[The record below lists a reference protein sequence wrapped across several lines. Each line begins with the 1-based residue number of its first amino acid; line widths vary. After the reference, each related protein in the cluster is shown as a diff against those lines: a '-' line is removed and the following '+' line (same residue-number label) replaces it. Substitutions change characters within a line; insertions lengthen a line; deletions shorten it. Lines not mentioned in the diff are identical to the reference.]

1 MKHILITRFSAM
13 GDVAMTVP
21 VINLLAQ
28 QHSDVKIT
36 ILTRQ
41 RFVPFYQWM
50 PKNVKV
56 KGINLDDY
64 KGLPGLHRLYR
75 HLRPLNIDAVA
86 DLHDVLRTKVLRA
99 LFRMHGTRVAVI
111 DKGRAEKKALIGKGI
126 DVDPLKPMV
135 QRYADTFEELGLHV
149 DITSKSCIT
158 IPASELSKITSLVGE
173 KKKGECWVGIAPFA
187 AHEQKIYPLEKMQRV
202 AQTLAEQGCRVFL
215 FGAGKK
221 ESDILSSWEE
231 KGIESVC
238 GKLGGL
244 TNEII
249 LMSQLNC
256 MLAMDSANMHIA
268 AMIGTPVVSIWG
280 ATHPKAGFTPWA
292 QPEENIIHIE
302 GMPCRP
308 CSIYGNKACI
318 WGDMRCMTRL
328 SIDTVARR
336 VLQTVKVKEL
346 KNLKT

>member
-1 MKHILITRFSAM
+1 MNHILITRFSAM

-41 RFVPFYQWM
+41 RFVPFYQWL
-50 PKNVKV
+50 PANVKV
-56 KGINLDDY
+56 MGINLDDY
-64 KGLPGLHRLYR
+64 NGLSGLHRLYR
-75 HLRPLNIDAVA
+75 QLRPLKIDAVA
-86 DLHDVLRTKVLRA
+86 DLHDVLRTKVLRT

-111 DKGRAEKKALIGKGI
+111 DKGRSEKKALKGNGMEAE
-126 DVDPLKPMV
+126 PLKHMV
-135 QRYADTFEELGLHV
+135 QRYADTFEKLGLHV
-149 DITSKSCIT
+149 DLSSHLCIDVQDVDFSKVNSM
-158 IPASELSKITSLVGE
+158 VGE
-173 KKKGECWVGIAPFA
+173 KKKDECWIGIAPFA
-187 AHEQKIYPLEKMQRV
+187 AHEQKIYPLENMQQV
-202 AQTLAEQGCRVFL
+202 AQKLAEQGYRIFL

-221 ESDILSSWEE
+221 EDAILSSWEG

-244 TNEII
+244 TNEIL
-249 LMSQLNC
+249 LMSKLDC

-268 AMIGTPVVSIWG
+268 AMLGTPVISIWG

-292 QPEENIIHIE
+292 QPDSNIIQIE

-308 CSIYGNKACI
+308 CSIYGNKDCT
-318 WGDMRCMTRL
+318 WGDMRCMRQISVD
-328 SIDTVARR
+328 SIVR
-336 VLQTVKVKEL
+336 KVMEESPL
-346 KNLKT
+346 